1 MELSSLLIVVLSL
14 KCVCGN
20 LLARVTRCNSL
31 ILGCSSQ
38 LSASQHVRR
47 QDLPRALL
55 IGRQPVSK
63 LRSTLLQISIFIIFW
78 SIYIRLW
85 YVLSLYEDAVLQL
98 HLQAKE
104 GGHTGYLQH
113 QGPKESCLPTILRL
127 DTVGAAR
134 ELCWVVNRLVNLA
147 YKMAPYLNEGL
158 WFGDVRIYWCRAVF
172 RMALYSM
179 NYSTEAKMMVLEIS
193 WWAACKLLC
202 QTFNLQL
209 SSG

>member
-1 MELSSLLIVVLSL
+1 MYDNKTFPELYWLGDSHAAELLGGQCDGEQDEAHSVVEDQ
-14 KCVCGN
+14 CY
-20 LLARVTRCNSL
+20 
-31 ILGCSSQ
+31 
-38 LSASQHVRR
+38 
-47 QDLPRALL
+47 
-55 IGRQPVSK
+55 SK

-78 SIYIRLW
+78 SIYIQLW
-85 YVLSLYEDAVLQL
+85 YVLSPYEDAVLQL
-98 HLQAKE
+98 HLQEKE

-113 QGPKESCLPTILRL
+113 QGPEESCLPTILRL

-202 QTFNLQL
+202 QTFILQL